1 MVPVI
6 KNDGSIRICGDYTQ
20 TINSVSGCDRY
31 PVPKTEDLFA
41 TLNGGEKC
49 SKLHLIHA
57 CQQFLLVTE
66 SRPLLT
72 VNTRKGLFQPRG
84 LKFGVHLAF
93 GIF

>member
-1 MVPVI
+1 M
-6 KNDGSIRICGDYTQ
+6 SE
-20 TINSVSGCDRY
+20 CDRY

-57 CQQFLLVTE
+57 YQQFLLVTE
-66 SRPLLT
+66 SRSLITL
-72 VNTRKGLFQPRG
+72 NTHKGLLQPRG
-84 LKFGVHLAF
+84 LKFGVHLAS